1 VRLLALAL
9 GALVALIP
17 VHAAASGADFTAAT
31 ANPGTSFATAADFN
45 TVAVSLTDPGANLR
59 GAVALSAG
67 AASDRGIATVSFQ
80 TSPAGADTWTTACT
94 ASSAPYTCAF
104 DTTAVADGQ
113 RDIRAVATDAAGYSR
128 TATVTGRRVD
138 NTAPATTLADPGSP
152 LTGTK
157 SLTATASD
165 GGSGLASSALQY
177 RAPGASAWTTICA
190 AATCSLNTATLA
202 DGSYDLR
209 SLATDAAG
217 NSATSVVADRIVDN
231 TAPTAALS
239 VPATVRG
246 TFTLAATLGDGNGS
260 GVASVLYQMRPTGT
274 STWSTACSA
283 ATAPFSCT
291 GDTSSVPDG
300 TYDVRAIATDHAGF
314 ATTTATAA
322 TRLDNTAPAATLTD
336 PGTPLSGTVTLNAT
350 ATDAGGM
357 AGVTFAS
364 APAGTSTWTTLCAAA
379 TGPYSC
385 SWTTTGTADGLYD
398 LRVVATDAAGN
409 TTTSTVT
416 SRRVDNNGPT
426 VAVTDPGSP
435 IRNTTSIAAT
445 ASDPAGVASVTI
457 QRKLSAGSTW
467 TTVCTVSTSPYS
479 CPLTG
484 LANGTYDFRAQATD
498 TVGHTS
504 TSATIASRTLDST
517 APTATNIQAVNGGT
531 GTAKT
536 LDAGDVI
543 TFSFSEPMAP
553 GSIFAGWSGAS
564 TAVNVR
570 VTDGGVSPDTLAI
583 YDTANTTKLNLGDVA
598 LKANRTGT
606 GGARFAATMTM
617 SGSTVTVTVGARI
630 SGTSTS
636 SSSTTPMVW
645 TPSTAATD
653 LAGNP
658 MSATAVT
665 ETGTADVDF

>member
-1 VRLLALAL
+1 
-9 GALVALIP
+9 
-17 VHAAASGADFTAAT
+17 
-31 ANPGTSFATAADFN
+31 
-45 TVAVSLTDPGANLR
+45 
-59 GAVALSAG
+59 
-67 AASDRGIATVSFQ
+67 
-80 TSPAGADTWTTACT
+80 
-94 ASSAPYTCAF
+94 
-104 DTTAVADGQ
+104 
-113 RDIRAVATDAAGYSR
+113 
-128 TATVTGRRVD
+128 
-138 NTAPATTLADPGSP
+138 
-152 LTGTK
+152 
-157 SLTATASD
+157 
-165 GGSGLASSALQY
+165 
-177 RAPGASAWTTICA
+177 
-190 AATCSLNTATLA
+190 
-202 DGSYDLR
+202 
-209 SLATDAAG
+209 
-217 NSATSVVADRIVDN
+217 
-231 TAPTAALS
+231 
-239 VPATVRG
+239 
-246 TFTLAATLGDGNGS
+246 
-260 GVASVLYQMRPTGT
+260 
-274 STWSTACSA
+274 
-283 ATAPFSCT
+283 
-291 GDTSSVPDG
+291 
-300 TYDVRAIATDHAGF
+300 
-314 ATTTATAA
+314 
-322 TRLDNTAPAATLTD
+322 
-336 PGTPLSGTVTLNAT
+336 
-350 ATDAGGM
+350 M

-553 GSIFAGWSGAS
+553 ASIFAGWSGAS